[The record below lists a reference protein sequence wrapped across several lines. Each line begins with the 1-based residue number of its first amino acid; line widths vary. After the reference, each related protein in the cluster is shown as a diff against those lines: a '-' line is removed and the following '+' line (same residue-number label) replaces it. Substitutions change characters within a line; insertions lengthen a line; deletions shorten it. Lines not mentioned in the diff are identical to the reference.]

1 MLMDSANR
9 RARAWYALA
18 VCGTLALSAC
28 ASKYAQVPP
37 RLDLQPYGRVA
48 LVTFAAD
55 NESRAMSALATQ
67 RFAEALLASQPGV
80 EILEL
85 TSSDSVLKALPAGT
99 DPVVLAQ
106 ALGQAKNI
114 PAVFVGELK
123 VSGVKPRA
131 RLAVSDVNLRASVSA
146 ELRVRLLSTRV
157 GGTLWRSSSTASGTV
172 GRVALAG
179 GLPSVA
185 IRDTDEAYGEV
196 VRSLV
201 ADVTADLRPTWVKR

>member
-1 MLMDSANR
+1 MFMDSANR

-37 RLDLQPYGRVA
+37 RLDLHPYGRVA

-157 GGTLWRSSSTASGTV
+157 GGTLWRSSSMASGTV

-201 ADVTADLRPTWVKR
+201 ADVTADLRPTWVKQ

>member
-131 RLAVSDVNLRASVSA
+131 KLGISDLNLRASVSA
-146 ELRVRLLSTRV
+146 DLRVRLLSTRV

-185 IRDTDEAYGEV
+185 IRDTDEAYGEI
-196 VRSLV
+196 VRNLV
-201 ADVTADLRPTWVKR
+201 ANVTADLRPTWVKQ

>member
-1 MLMDSANR
+1 MLTE
-9 RARAWYALA
+9 RAKRSVPAWYALA

-55 NESRAMSALATQ
+55 HESQAMSALATQ

-85 TSSDSVLKALPAGT
+85 TGSDSVLKSLPAGT

-106 ALGQAKNI
+106 ALGRAKDI

-123 VSGVKPRA
+123 VSGVEPRA
-131 RLAVSDVNLRASVSA
+131 RLGISDVSLRASVSA

-185 IRDTDEAYGEV
+185 IRETDEAYGEV

-201 ADVTADLRPTWVKR
+201 ADVTADLRPTWVKQ